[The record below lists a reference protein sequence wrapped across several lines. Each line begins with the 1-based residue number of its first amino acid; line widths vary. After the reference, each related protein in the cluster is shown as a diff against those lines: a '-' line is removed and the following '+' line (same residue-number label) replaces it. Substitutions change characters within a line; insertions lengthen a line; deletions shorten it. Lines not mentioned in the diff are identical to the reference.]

1 MNARI
6 HHSRQRPLSPRR
18 MRGLT
23 LVEIM
28 IALLIGLVLTAGA
41 IQIFVSS
48 KQAYRASEALGRI
61 QENGRYA
68 LNFLQR
74 DVRATGFWGCA
85 QDVEVND
92 TTDGSGAGIDLG
104 GEPIEGA
111 DGGAGAPDTV
121 TIRKA
126 SQGSAVNVS
135 QAMPNTSAALFLTS
149 TEDFEEGDLMIV
161 TDCESAD
168 VFMVTNNDPE
178 SDGNLVHNTGVSHNG
193 VQNATKSFSS
203 TYNTDAIAFTVSETV
218 YQINNN
224 GLERSVNGVAERLV
238 DDIVDLQLSYG
249 VDTDNNEVPNSY
261 VTAAQI
267 AANAGLDWSE
277 ILSVRVRLLAR
288 SREDNIVDAP
298 QSQVWDFDG
307 DGALE
312 DAPDRR
318 MYQQFTTTVGLRNRL
333 P

>member
-1 MNARI
+1 MNSTRN
-6 HHSRQRPLSPRR
+6 HSTDRMAMPRR

-28 IALLIGLVLTAGA
+28 IALLIGLVLTGGA

-48 KQAYRASEALGRI
+48 KQGYRANEALARI

-74 DVRATGFWGCA
+74 DVRGTGFWGCA

-92 TTDGSGAGIDLG
+92 TTDGGGAGINLG
-104 GEPIEGA
+104 GEPIQGT

-126 SQGSAVNVS
+126 TQGTSINVT
-135 QAMPNTSAALFLTS
+135 QAMPNTSANVFLSS
-149 TEDFEEGDLMIV
+149 TDDLQEGDLMIV

-168 VFMVTNNDPE
+168 LFMVTNNNVNND
-178 SDGNLVHNTGVSHNG
+178 NLAHNTGRSHNG
-193 VQNATKSFSS
+193 VQNATTEFSN
-203 TYNTDAIAFTVSETV
+203 TYNTDAIAYSASETT
-218 YQINNN
+218 YQITNN
-224 GLERSVNGVAERLV
+224 GLERTVNGAVERLV
-238 DDIVDLQLSYG
+238 DDIVDLQISYG

-277 ILSVRVRLLAR
+277 ILSVRIRLLAR
-288 SREDNIVDAP
+288 SREDNVTDAP
-298 QSQVWDFDG
+298 QTQVWDFDG
-307 DGALE
+307 DGTLD